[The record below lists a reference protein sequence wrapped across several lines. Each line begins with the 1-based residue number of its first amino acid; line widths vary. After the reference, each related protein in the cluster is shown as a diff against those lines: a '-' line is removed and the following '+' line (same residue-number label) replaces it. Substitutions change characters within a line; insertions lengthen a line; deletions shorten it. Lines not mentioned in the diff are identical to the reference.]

1 MTTGKPAMLTIKN
14 PAAALAFEIEQEKA
28 SALGRQGRR
37 LETALALLRAYD
49 SAHPQQTAARR
60 SERERA
66 KLVAD
71 AGEALWYLMVQ
82 RDACGLYGNSALIAD
97 YGVPP
102 EVVNCAG
109 PSPYQDAPLRRAR
122 WRVWPAR

>member
-1 MTTGKPAMLTIKN
+1 MPMLTFKN
-14 PAAALAFEIEQEKA
+14 PADTLAFEIGQEKA

-37 LETALALLRAYD
+37 LETTLAVLRAYD
-49 SAHPQQTAARR
+49 SAHPQEAAARR
-60 SERERA
+60 SDRA
-66 KLVAD
+66 RAGLVAD

-82 RDACGLYGNSALIAD
+82 RDACGLYGSSALIAD

-109 PSPYQDAPLRRAR
+109 PSPFADAPARRGQRRAR
-122 WRVWPAR
+122 PAR

>member
-1 MTTGKPAMLTIKN
+1 MLTFKN
-14 PAAALAFEIEQEKA
+14 PSATLELEIGQEKA

-37 LETALALLRAYD
+37 LETALAVLRAYD
-49 SAHPQQTAARR
+49 SAHPQEAAAQR
-60 SERERA
+60 SDRGRA
-66 KLVAD
+66 GLVAD

-109 PSPYQDAPLRRAR
+109 PSPYADAPARRAR
-122 WRVWPAR
+122 PRPWAAR

>member
-1 MTTGKPAMLTIKN
+1 MLTFKN
-14 PAAALAFEIEQEKA
+14 PSATLELEIGQEKA

-37 LETALALLRAYD
+37 LETALAVLRAYD
-49 SAHPQQTAARR
+49 SAHPQEAAAPR
-60 SERERA
+60 SDRGRA
-66 KLVAD
+66 RLVAD

-97 YGVPP
+97 YGVPR

-109 PSPYQDAPLRRAR
+109 PSPYEDAPEARARRRA
-122 WRVWPAR
+122 WPAR